1 MPEIAEAQAL
11 LAALAETD
19 EVKAEA
25 AQRQRLTQLHVAY
38 GNALIAARGYGAPET
53 TEAFARARESASGD
67 KDAPERLAA
76 DYGLWVGSYMRGEL
90 PSMRAHAAAFLSD
103 VEARPDSP
111 EAGVAHRAA
120 GITCWFAGEYREAR
134 DHLERALAL
143 FQPGRDD
150 DLAFRFGQD
159 PGVAAMAYLAIAL
172 WPLGE
177 VDRAISLIDR
187 MQTRIAGLT
196 HVGTLAFGRMHAAMF
211 ELMRGDHAR
220 AAPNAF
226 ELARLAREHE
236 LTMCRAFGV
245 FLEGWATAASGAPGG
260 GLEDMRRGVE
270 LLREQNVLLFDGL
283 LKIALAEAEARAGDP
298 DRAVAILDE
307 ALATCD
313 RTGYRAFEAELHRAR
328 GEILLK
334 RDPANP
340 APAEEAFLTA
350 IAVAK
355 QQGTRSFELRAALAL
370 AKLYQSTGRPAE
382 AHAVLAPALEGF
394 SPTPEMPEIAEAQAL
409 LAALAETDEVKAA
422 TTTRHKRVD
431 LQIALGNALIAARG
445 YGAAETQASFERARA
460 LTFGTGQEP
469 ERFSIAY
476 GLFAVSYHRGDVA
489 RMREHASA
497 FLSGVSGQPDSPEA
511 GVAHRIS
518 GIYSW
523 YVGDLVDARAH
534 LERALAISDPER
546 DRDLAFRFGH
556 DPRISASVQLGVVLW
571 LLGEV
576 VRAAQLFQDV
586 GASIPHVSHLG
597 TTAQGNLHAAMFEVM
612 RRNHVRAAEFIRAL
626 ASVAYEH
633 DLALWKTLAFFLE
646 GWSAW
651 HAGDR
656 NAGLVQ
662 MRAGVAQLAEREISL
677 FSGLIRAEL
686 AQAEAESGE
695 VDASLITL
703 ENALEYCE
711 RIGQRWFDAEIHR
724 VRGEILLKK
733 HADSPAPAED
743 AYLAAIAIAQRQK
756 ARSFELRA
764 ALSLA
769 KLYQSTGRPADA
781 HAVLAPA
788 LEGFSPTPE
797 MPEIA
802 EAQALLAALG
812 GERGGQG
819 CDRAARAAAAS
830 SNGLRPG
837 DDVVEGLRRRG
848 NKGRLRARCRVGRKD
863 RRLFR
868 AFHRVAGSVCGGD
881 HRRRIAFCTR
891 AGLDALARSGGCGTG
906 QGSRHRQ

>member
-1 MPEIAEAQAL
+1 MADRAGATARRAPGGS
-11 LAALAETD
+11 AAPN
-19 EVKAEA
+19 
-25 AQRQRLTQLHVAY
+25 QRLTQLHVAY

-159 PGVAAMAYLAIAL
+159 PGVAAMAYLAIAS

-187 MQTRIAGLT
+187 MQTRIADLT
-196 HVGTLAFGRMHAAMF
+196 HVGTLAFGRMHAALF

-226 ELARLAREHE
+226 ELARLAREHD
-236 LTMCRAFGV
+236 LPMWRAFGV

-270 LLREQNVLLFDGL
+270 QLREQNVLMFDGL

-298 DRAVAILDE
+298 DRAIAILDE

-313 RTGYRAFEAELHRAR
+313 RIGYRAFEAELHRAR

-370 AKLYQSTGRPAE
+370 AKLYQSTGRPAD

-394 SPTPEMPEIAEAQAL
+394 SPTTEMPEIAEAQAL

-460 LTFGTGQEP
+460 LTFGIGQEP

-534 LERALAISDPER
+534 LEKALAISDPER

-597 TTAQGNLHAAMFEVM
+597 TTAQGNLHAAVFEVM

-677 FSGLIRAEL
+677 FSGLIRTEL

-703 ENALEYCE
+703 ENALVYCE

-733 HADSPAPAED
+733 HVDSPAPAED

-769 KLYQSTGRPADA
+769 KLYQSTGRLAEA

-802 EAQALLAALG
+802 EAQALLAAL
-812 GERGGQG
+812 
-819 CDRAARAAAAS
+819 A
-830 SNGLRPG
+830 
-837 DDVVEGLRRRG
+837 
-848 NKGRLRARCRVGRKD
+848 
-863 RRLFR
+863 
-868 AFHRVAGSVCGGD
+868 
-881 HRRRIAFCTR
+881 
-891 AGLDALARSGGCGTG
+891 
-906 QGSRHRQ
+906 